1 MLSIRFPQRLRLP
14 AMQNCL
20 AVVGKLKLV
29 KKLRLVAVL
38 VQMMMQYPRVYGS
51 GGDDK
56 TSTDS
61 SISIIWDDI
70 ETYPV
75 NLTVSDQSGNSDSIQ
90 VDVVVD
96 DQTVPLLQNLSIQ
109 QLPSS
114 AIEGEA
120 LRFSMSATD
129 SYDQEFQLRYHWD
142 LNPTVD
148 SDLNGDAKDDP
159 DYVGSDV
166 EFELPNSGRADIVVT
181 VFDQSGNTDSHAFSV
196 NVAAESEPGSVI
208 GILMVVLFVV
218 VITLAVAMIGYRRW
232 QYGIAI
238 ELLEGRGLSKQ
249 ESIQHIKS
257 VKQQTNVPIFASAAV
272 IAGLELV

>member
-1 MLSIRFPQRLRLP
+1 M
-14 AMQNCL
+14 
-20 AVVGKLKLV
+20 
-29 KKLRLVAVL
+29 
-38 VQMMMQYPRVYGS
+38 
-51 GGDDK
+51 
-56 TSTDS
+56 
-61 SISIIWDDI
+61 
-70 ETYPV
+70 
-75 NLTVSDQSGNSDSIQ
+75 
-90 VDVVVD
+90 
-96 DQTVPLLQNLSIQ
+96 LQNLSIQ

-114 AIEGEA
+114 AIEGT
-120 LRFSMSATD
+120 LRFSVSATD
-129 SYDQEFQLRYHWD
+129 SYDQDFQLRYHWD

-249 ESIQHIKS
+249 ESIQHINS
-257 VKQQTNVPIFASAAV
+257 VKQQTGAPLPLRLPDWNTLI
-272 IAGLELV
+272 I